1 MIQSGKQSKSLS
13 SMNAMKKVK
22 IEDKHVLIKADRE
35 FFGRM
40 LIRQEKEARPNF
52 SLFFCC
58 RMIISKF

>member
-40 LIRQEKEARPNF
+40 LIRQEKEACPNF
-52 SLFFCC
+52 LLFFCC

>member
-40 LIRQEKEARPNF
+40 LIRQEKEACPNF
-52 SLFFCC
+52 SLFFC
-58 RMIISKF
+58 